1 MSRPR
6 LIETGKFHRCRDRDL
21 SRLRNITVVET
32 ETDRDWAKDV
42 ETETLSRVSLISGS
56 TLFHLLRLLHLVYL
70 VHEVIDLV
78 YLVYVV
84 HLIHLV
90 HLDYLVHLVCIVVH
104 LNHLLM
110 HQVH

>member
-42 ETETLSRVSLISGS
+42 ENETLSRVLLIS
-56 TLFHLLRLLHLVYL
+56 
-70 VHEVIDLV
+70 EIDLAQLDNCV
-78 YLVYVV
+78 MKKHPNSDKVL
-84 HLIHLV
+84 LICVNILTHIGRFLSPECP
-90 HLDYLVHLVCIVVH
+90 D
-104 LNHLLM
+104 
-110 HQVH
+110 

>member
-42 ETETLSRVSLISGS
+42 ETETLSRVSLISAS
-56 TLFHLLRLLHLVYL
+56 AIQKLEFDTEAAKIVLS
-70 VHEVIDLV
+70 VISFPVILSAAT
-78 YLVYVV
+78 Y
-84 HLIHLV
+84 
-90 HLDYLVHLVCIVVH
+90 
-104 LNHLLM
+104 
-110 HQVH
+110 